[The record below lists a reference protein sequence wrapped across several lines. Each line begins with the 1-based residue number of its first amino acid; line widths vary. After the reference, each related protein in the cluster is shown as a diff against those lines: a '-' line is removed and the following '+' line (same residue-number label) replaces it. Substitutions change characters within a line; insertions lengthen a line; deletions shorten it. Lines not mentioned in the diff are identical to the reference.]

1 MGKKNRLKRYP
12 QKFGKKFANHSF
24 VKALAEKSEPTVEE
38 EKVELVVAEE
48 PTAPALPTE
57 SPVEETPAP
66 KTKKAPPKK
75 IVAKKKPVKK
85 TTTRKRTTKKK
96 ADT

>member
-12 QKFGKKFANHSF
+12 QKFGKKFANHPF
-24 VKALAEKSEPTVEE
+24 AKGLTEKSEPIVEE

-66 KTKKAPPKK
+66 KAKKAPPKK
-75 IVAKKKPVKK
+75 TVAKKKPVKK